1 MVLLLLSKTK
11 GNLVVHF
18 LSDHSPGSYKLPF
31 GEVVDSDATLSV
43 MVEVVA
49 LKQCRP
55 QFPCTS
61 HEVSFDH
68 RM

>member
-1 MVLLLLSKTK
+1 M
-11 GNLVVHF
+11 VHF

-31 GEVVDSDATLSV
+31 GEVVDSDATLNV

-61 HEVSFDH
+61 HEVRFDH